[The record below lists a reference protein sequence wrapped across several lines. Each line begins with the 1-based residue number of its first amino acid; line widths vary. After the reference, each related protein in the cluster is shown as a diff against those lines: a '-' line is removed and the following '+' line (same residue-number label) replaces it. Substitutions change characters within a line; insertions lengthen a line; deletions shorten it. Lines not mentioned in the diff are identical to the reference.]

1 MSAKWNNVKSGTKS
15 WVHSAAALS
24 AGHVVYNVKYLGLVE
39 VSAPKGADIVK
50 EAVTKLKFNKQVKRS
65 EGTKPPKMELTISV
79 DGVTIQDRQT
89 KEKQFTYPLHHI
101 SYCADD
107 KSDKKICAFIAKDAK
122 ENKNICHVME
132 SDKNAEEITLTVGQA
147 FDLAY
152 QKFLSNANKTQEQQ
166 QQNETLRKRVNELE
180 EENKTLKQKINE
192 MEIKQGLNPSY
203 TLQANG
209 EQSFN
214 GGSAKYNPFSQPS
227 ESNFGQFQSSSEPVT
242 AINLLVDLKVSQPS
256 SPSGVFVQSSN
267 PTAKD
272 TLAMQAAAYTSIR
285 TNSTSSSSAFED
297 AFAPPLTLAPAPA
310 GTPKTNEPFLPP
322 PPAPL
327 PRHIEASA
335 PIFTQ
340 PAPVEPQ
347 SPISLVPPA
356 QPSVDPA
363 IARSRPR
370 PQAVSQG
377 PGVLA
382 PPPRTM
388 RVRGD
393 SATSPLPTSP
403 SPNVVGLDDLYAAVS
418 KASKMNGSGVATTS
432 PNPFAA
438 PSTTEFRFGD
448 DLDFLSNKGSS
459 NVSTSNAGASSNSF
473 SIMDLD
479 PLK

>member
-209 EQSFN
+209 EQ
-214 GGSAKYNPFSQPS
+214 
-227 ESNFGQFQSSSEPVT
+227 
-242 AINLLVDLKVSQPS
+242 VSQPS